1 MSAYSLSAVGHKPKQ
16 TPICQTSM
24 TQANDELARI
34 EQLELK
40 MMDLEDTLQQLN
52 DVVLRQYRDIEQ
64 LRQLNTDLERKLESM
79 NEPGASP
86 SAADEVPPH
95 Y

>member
-1 MSAYSLSAVGHKPKQ
+1 
-16 TPICQTSM
+16 M
-24 TQANDELARI
+24 TQPDDQNARI

-40 MMDLEDTLQQLN
+40 MMDLEVSLQQLN

-64 LRQLNTDLERKLESM
+64 LRQSNSDLERKLETM
-79 NEPGASP
+79 NEPGAMP
-86 SAADEVPPH
+86 SAKDEVPPH

>member
-1 MSAYSLSAVGHKPKQ
+1 
-16 TPICQTSM
+16 M
-24 TQANDELARI
+24 TQINDDSVRL

-40 MMDLEDTLQQLN
+40 MMDLEVTVQQLN

-64 LRQLNTDLERKLESM
+64 LRQANTDLQRKLDTM
-79 NEPGASP
+79 NEPGAP
-86 SAADEVPPH
+86 PGVGDEVPPH

>member
-1 MSAYSLSAVGHKPKQ
+1 MPQ
-16 TPICQTSM
+16 TDDD
-24 TQANDELARI
+24 AARL

-40 MMDLEDTLQQLN
+40 MMDLEVTVQQLN

-64 LRQLNTDLERKLESM
+64 LRQENSALQKKLDSM
-79 NEPGASP
+79 NEPGPAP
-86 SAADEVPPH
+86 TPDDEVPPH

>member
-1 MSAYSLSAVGHKPKQ
+1 
-16 TPICQTSM
+16 M
-24 TQANDELARI
+24 TQPNEDAARL

-40 MMDLEDTLQQLN
+40 MMDLEVSLQQLN

-64 LRQLNTDLERKLESM
+64 LRQSNSELERKLDSM
-79 NEPGASP
+79 NEPGPAP
-86 SAADEVPPH
+86 TAQDEVPPH

>member
-1 MSAYSLSAVGHKPKQ
+1 MTPKNDDSARL
-16 TPICQTSM
+16 
-24 TQANDELARI
+24 

-40 MMDLEDTLQQLN
+40 MMDLELTVAQLN

-64 LRQLNTDLERKLESM
+64 LRQANTDLERKLETMS
-79 NEPGASP
+79 EPGPAPAAS
-86 SAADEVPPH
+86 DEVPPH

>member
-1 MSAYSLSAVGHKPKQ
+1 MSQ
-16 TPICQTSM
+16 D
-24 TQANDELARI
+24 NDESARI

-40 MMDLEDTLQQLN
+40 MMDLEVSLQQLN

-64 LRQLNTDLERKLESM
+64 LRQLNSDLERKLESI
-79 NEPGASP
+79 NEPGPSP
-86 SAADEVPPH
+86 SAKDELPPH

>member
-1 MSAYSLSAVGHKPKQ
+1 
-16 TPICQTSM
+16 M
-24 TQANDELARI
+24 TQSDQASARL

-40 MMDLEDTLQQLN
+40 MMDLEVSVQQLN
-52 DVVLRQYRDIEQ
+52 DVILRQYRDIEALQ
-64 LRQLNTDLERKLESM
+64 KANNDLSKKLDSI
-79 NEPGASP
+79 NEPGPSP

>member
-1 MSAYSLSAVGHKPKQ
+1 MANQEQQSAQ
-16 TPICQTSM
+16 F
-24 TQANDELARI
+24 DARI

-40 MMDLEDTLQQLN
+40 LMDLEMSFSELN
-52 DVVLRQYRDIEQ
+52 DVVLRQYRDIERLAQ
-64 LRQLNTDLERKLESM
+64 TNAALEKRLDSLND
-79 NEPGASP
+79 NNAGPSP

>member
-1 MSAYSLSAVGHKPKQ
+1 
-16 TPICQTSM
+16 M
-24 TQANDELARI
+24 TQPNEDAARL

-40 MMDLEDTLQQLN
+40 MMDLEVSLQQLN

-64 LRQLNTDLERKLESM
+64 LRQSNSELERKLDSI
-79 NEPGASP
+79 NEPGPAP
-86 SAADEVPPH
+86 TAQDEVPPH

>member
-1 MSAYSLSAVGHKPKQ
+1 
-16 TPICQTSM
+16 M
-24 TQANDELARI
+24 TQSDEASARL

-40 MMDLEDTLQQLN
+40 MMDLEVSVQQLN
-52 DVVLRQYRDIEQ
+52 DVILRQYRDIEALQ
-64 LRQLNTDLERKLESM
+64 KANNDLSKKLDSINESG
-79 NEPGASP
+79 PTP